1 MNPQYLNDMFT
12 LKKFVNKP
20 RGNSLLESQA
30 VTHTNDGIK
39 IFQKQVM
46 KL

>member
-12 LKKFVNKP
+12 LKKFVNKV
-20 RGNSLLESQA
+20 LESQA

-39 IFQKQVM
+39 IF
-46 KL
+46 